1 MRVTLV
7 LGRFRVVRVVDSSS
21 GSSSRVRGG
30 RKAGSRLDDG
40 SEESV
45 VLGGVRSGLMSLV
58 TGGLVL
64 VTVAVVVKVDVDD
77 WVVSVSENAGST

>member
-1 MRVTLV
+1 M
-7 LGRFRVVRVVDSSS
+7 VRVGEPSS

-30 RKAGSRLDDG
+30 RKAGFRLVDG
-40 SEESV
+40 SEEPV
-45 VLGGVRSGLMSLV
+45 VLGGVRSGLMSVV

>member
-1 MRVTLV
+1 
-7 LGRFRVVRVVDSSS
+7 
-21 GSSSRVRGG
+21 
-30 RKAGSRLDDG
+30 
-40 SEESV
+40 
-45 VLGGVRSGLMSLV
+45 MSLV